1 MNEGLNPKEM
11 KDVMDELRK
20 ELKEEIHGVKNGLCC
35 IIFLISCILFGIMWY

>member
-20 ELKEEIHGVKNGLCC
+20 ELKEEIYGVKNWLCC
-35 IIFLISCILFGIMWY
+35 MIIFLILFIVF